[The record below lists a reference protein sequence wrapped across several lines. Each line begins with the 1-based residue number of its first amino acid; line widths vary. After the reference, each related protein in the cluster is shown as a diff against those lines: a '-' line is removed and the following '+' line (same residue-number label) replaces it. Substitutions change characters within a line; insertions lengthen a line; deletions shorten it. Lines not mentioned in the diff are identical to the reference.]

1 VWWSLRFG
9 TPENLNIKVST
20 MDNIYELNKQGLTTS
35 LTIKDHDYDVVEFT
49 LEKNLVDENG
59 KVIVDSRYKMFFSNR
74 EFKDFFQPVINDLK
88 VRFDN
93 ANSIQ
98 E

>member
-1 VWWSLRFG
+1 
-9 TPENLNIKVST
+9 
-20 MDNIYELNKQGLTTS
+20 MDNIYELYKRGLTTS

-59 KVIVDSRYKMFFSNR
+59 KVIVDSKYKMIFSNR
-74 EFKDFFQPVINDLK
+74 EFRDFFQPVINDLK

-93 ANSIQ
+93 VDNANSIK